1 MESKLV
7 IITITSSF
15 ITAFSSFNSLAS
27 MFKFAQTVIL
37 KTEIDY
43 CLIKFANYY
52 CPIQLNYLIV
62 NITVTC
68 Y

>member
-7 IITITSSF
+7 IITFTSSF
-15 ITAFSSFNSLAS
+15 ITAFDSFNSLVS
-27 MFKFAQTVIL
+27 IKFALTVIL
-37 KTEIDY
+37 ITEIDY
-43 CLIKFANYY
+43 CLIKFANYC

-62 NITVTC
+62 NITLTC